1 MLTTNRLA
9 REILIALPD
18 TPEDLYLLHQQVWQH
33 AKRAAVPSHRP
44 TFLYRVDEGVVRVR
58 SRDFVRGRAQALSEG
73 PCFLDLA
80 AVIQEDGGGQRAV
93 ALDELATWAES
104 KLKRSGVRPGRLCV
118 VSYCVQ
124 RGNKIDRA
132 TGRHHRITLPV
143 VRVSFDLEVEDEA
156 LVDLAWSEGIGRGRR
171 FGLGMLCKA

>member
-1 MLTTNRLA
+1 M
-9 REILIALPD
+9 
-18 TPEDLYLLHQQVWQH
+18 
-33 AKRAAVPSHRP
+33 
-44 TFLYRVDEGVVRVR
+44 
-58 SRDFVRGRAQALSEG
+58 
-73 PCFLDLA
+73 
-80 AVIQEDGGGQRAV
+80 